1 MCNFPATHV
10 GGGEQPPEESISE
23 LALEDLVQL
32 GGCEAKRRSNL
43 YFQMPLCSCM
53 SLASRLT
60 QRVVFDSLQPLECS
74 LQGSSGTHWSGFPC
88 PPPGDLSKPGIEPVS
103 LVSFALQE
111 DSLSTVPPEKSIQ
124 KIKRQYGL
132 LWLRVK
138 GYLSRCCHQTV
149 AKMREAAEIQK
160 ANSTG
165 RVPRRQEIRQNKKSS
180 VAEIS
185 SHCQLN
191 QAKQQLR

>member
-1 MCNFPATHV
+1 MCVCALGSHK
-10 GGGEQPPEESISE
+10 E
-23 LALEDLVQL
+23 LCLILCNPWNVA
-32 GGCEAKRRSNL
+32 CKA
-43 YFQMPLCSCM
+43 PLSM
-53 SLASRLT
+53 GLSR
-60 QRVVFDSLQPLECS
+60 QEY
-74 LQGSSGTHWSGFPC
+74 WSGFPC

-138 GYLSRCCHQTV
+138 RYLSRCCHQTV

-165 RVPRRQEIRQNKKSS
+165 RVPR
-180 VAEIS
+180 
-185 SHCQLN
+185 C
-191 QAKQQLR
+191 